1 MDLATRCGSGRVLN
15 APLLF
20 GTSQGL
26 LFIKKE
32 MICLIFAFIDN
43 IVFSITQP
51 SNSVNMTLRVEKIEN
66 L

>member
-32 MICLIFAFIDN
+32 MICLISFG
-43 IVFSITQP
+43 
-51 SNSVNMTLRVEKIEN
+51 SNLFETSSSKVSFRMLPLFDV
-66 L
+66 